1 MAESVGVLAAVALAV
16 MCGIGCLP
24 QLLSH
29 SCDRASQT
37 EASGNPRAKLTTAWD
52 RGVPDGTTRLEGVG
66 VSLEL
71 RPDGRTKPH
80 GRTKNSGT
88 RGRDPAFAKASGD
101 EL

>member
-37 EASGNPRAKLTTAWD
+37 EASGNPRDKLTTAWD
-52 RGVPDGTTRLEGVG
+52 RGVPDGTTRLEPGVG

-71 RPDGRTKPH
+71 RPDGRAKPH

-88 RGRDPAFAKASGD
+88 RDPAFAKASGD